1 MSSSI
6 AIRSQPAPNTVA
18 SVYGTTP
25 GGTPRI
31 SYSREELLSLAAS
44 PLSRSPPAVQLPAA
58 IQRHTPVQPHTHH
71 RSRNKIP
78 IPRSNPTPQKL
89 DSSTR
94 TVISPSTPINR
105 NPFSLCSWSPNC
117 NLGLSPKQTKLF
129 KSGPVSYAQNL
140 PPMQCLLFFLCCK
153 CDCFRVCHGDHLVD
167 EVVLDVRWAKSGSEL
182 LQHHLYHEQQDTT
195 TGRQSEHLGG

>member
-58 IQRHTPVQPHTHH
+58 IQRHTPVQPHPHP
-71 RSRNKIP
+71 SLKEQDP
-78 IPRSNPTPQKL
+78 
-89 DSSTR
+89 DSSLESNT
-94 TVISPSTPINR
+94 T
-105 NPFSLCSWSPNC
+105 
-117 NLGLSPKQTKLF
+117 
-129 KSGPVSYAQNL
+129 
-140 PPMQCLLFFLCCK
+140 
-153 CDCFRVCHGDHLVD
+153 
-167 EVVLDVRWAKSGSEL
+167 EELDFQLEL
-182 LQHHLYHEQQDTT
+182 
-195 TGRQSEHLGG
+195 